1 MSVGIV
7 GGSINVHPMAKAA
20 LDILHVSSAQE
31 LSQVIVAVGLA
42 QNLGAL
48 KALAT
53 DGIQKGHMAL
63 HSRSVAI
70 AAGATGELIDIVSKK
85 LVEINEIRVGKAQEL
100 VEEYIK

>member
-1 MSVGIV
+1 MAVGIV
-7 GGSINVHPMAKAA
+7 GGATRVHPLARFSLDLLKITSAK
-20 LDILHVSSAQE
+20 E
-31 LSQVIVAVGLA
+31 LAEVIVTVGLA

-70 AAGATGELIDIVSKK
+70 AAGASGEMIDTIAQKMIDEK
-85 LVEINEIRVGKAQEL
+85 EIRVGKAKEL
-100 VEEYIK
+100 LEQCKK